1 MYTGPN
7 AETRDTRNT
16 HRHSRSGKTQCK
28 TPHRRAPPAPPGPRR
43 SEPLLSPVSTAD
55 SGFESHISYNDI
67 SYVTYASRIRMCA
80 SMDRHTISITTCN
93 LWAKHITHVWI
104 TQARTDSKH
113 QARRSGREG
122 YRAASLPCALHI
134 ETVTL
139 PRCIQIVDPDPAAFT
154 TPLYK
159 ADPQYQRPLH
169 PPPRRRSAF
178 AALAKRVSAFAAPTL
193 APWALP
199 CASRRR
205 GLPGRT

>member
-1 MYTGPN
+1 MSPVGVRRLGAARGAGSPAPRAESSRPLSAHAYFFYPERSDVRGPCRGLIRHPRTRMTHVHGIWKLH
-7 AETRDTRNT
+7 ATLIFDFHMCVDGTRDTRT
-16 HRHSRSGKTQCK
+16 DG
-28 TPHRRAPPAPPGPRR
+28 PPRP
-43 SEPLLSPVSTAD
+43 
-55 SGFESHISYNDI
+55 
-67 SYVTYASRIRMCA
+67 
-80 SMDRHTISITTCN
+80 
-93 LWAKHITHVWI
+93 
-104 TQARTDSKH
+104 RTDSKH

-199 CASRRR
+199 CVSRRR
-205 GLPGRT
+205 DLPGRT